1 MAEGK
6 EEVKGETK
14 AKTKT
19 KEKKAISL
27 DFSGLNAAQREA
39 VMAPPGHQLILAGA
53 GTGKTRVLTMR
64 LAALVAAG
72 TPLTSLMAVTFTN
85 KAAQELRERVKVTL
99 SEEASNL
106 FSSLW
111 VGTFHGICHRML
123 RAYAKEAGLPAHY
136 RILDAKEAL
145 ALITELLEGES
156 EEGEENSN
164 GVSQR
169 ELSQMDDYEG
179 LLAIKPSDVL
189 TFINRHKEEGVRAK
203 DAPLP
208 LEKWSSKP
216 VPASVLERYVSLYK
230 AYEARTE
237 EMAVVDFAEL
247 ILRVVELFETHP
259 KILKA
264 YQRRFAHILVDE
276 FQDINAM
283 QYRWLTLLCGA
294 GKADSAKTQTKA
306 KPKTKAPALFAVGDD
321 DQSIYAFRGAKVE
334 LLSAMLTDFAED
346 RATPI
351 APIRLEENYRSSATI
366 LAAANAV
373 IAHNKERLGKTL
385 RVAEARP
392 PSRSAAIRLVMKEDS
407 RAEADW
413 VAHDVEAQ
421 LENGVPAEEI
431 AILYRVNALSSPFE
445 MAFRRRHIPLLV
457 NGGPLYF
464 QRAEI
469 KTLLSYLA
477 LLLED
482 PHDMDVLRVANAPER
497 AVSEEAIESL
507 KAFAKREGVTLWE
520 ALGGQDYSESPYA
533 DEMLLSMRAL
543 LKAIRYEARK
553 LPLPD
558 VVALTILG
566 SGLADYYKDIGRE
579 EALMTLNA
587 LTDFAESF
595 VEKEGLSLTD
605 SAFEGNED
613 TASSLAT
620 FMDYV
625 ALVSEDQREATKLAK
640 TLAKRGSVKKAQEE
654 NPLKAVQLMSVHAAK
669 GLEFKVVYIVGAEYG
684 LFPHYGALH
693 DPKCGGLEEER
704 RLMYVAMTRAK
715 EKLSLA
721 MSAYRA
727 EMSAYPRRSA
737 SPFLGEIPAELL
749 EAEDY

>member
-1 MAEGK
+1 MGKGK
-6 EEVKGETK
+6 EEVQKE
-14 AKTKT
+14 AKTRAQKKKT
-19 KEKKAISL
+19 ISL
-27 DFSGLNAAQREA
+27 DFSGLNPAQREA
-39 VMAPPGHQLILAGA
+39 VLAPLTPQLILAGA

-64 LAALVAAG
+64 LAHLVASGVPA
-72 TPLTSLMAVTFTN
+72 SALMAVTFTN
-85 KAAQELRERVKVTL
+85 KAAQELRDRLKKTFSQSL
-99 SEEASNL
+99 SEESPAL

-111 VGTFHGICHRML
+111 VGTFHGLCHRIL
-123 RAYAKEAGLPAHY
+123 RAYAKEAGLPPHY
-136 RILDAKEAL
+136 RILDTRDQL

-156 EEGEENSN
+156 EEG

-169 ELSQMDDYEG
+169 ELSEIDDYEG

-189 TFINRHKEEGVRAK
+189 TFINWHKEEGVRAK

-216 VPASVLERYVSLYK
+216 VPTSVLEQYVALYR

-237 EMAVVDFAEL
+237 EMGVVDFAEL
-247 ILRVVELFETHP
+247 IFRVVELFETHP
-259 KILKA
+259 KVLKA
-264 YQRRFAHILVDE
+264 YQARFAHILVDE

-283 QYRWLTLLCGA
+283 QYRWLRLLCRVGQ
-294 GKADSAKTQTKA
+294 GHKTKA
-306 KPKTKAPALFAVGDD
+306 KASALFAVGDD

-334 LLSAMLTDFAED
+334 LLSAMLTDFAEK
-346 RATPI
+346 TSEPI
-351 APIRLEENYRSSATI
+351 IPIRLEENYRSSATI

-373 IAHNKERLGKTL
+373 IANNKERLGKTL

-392 PSRSAAIRLVMKEDS
+392 LSRSAPIRLVVKEDS

-421 LENGVPAEEI
+421 LENGVPPEEI

-445 MAFRRRHIPLLV
+445 MALRRRHIPLLV

-520 ALGGQDYSESPYA
+520 ALGSQDYAESPYA

-566 SGLADYYKDIGRE
+566 SGLSDYYKDIGRE

-605 SAFEGNED
+605 SAFEGNEE
-613 TASSLAT
+613 TASPLAT

-625 ALVSEDQREATKLAK
+625 ALVSEDQREAAKLAK
-640 TLAKRGSVKKAQEE
+640 MLSKKGRREKTSEE
-654 NPLKAVQLMSVHAAK
+654 NPLEAVQLMSVHAAK

-715 EKLSLA
+715 EKLSLT

-727 EMSAYPRRSA
+727 EMNAYPRRSA

>member
-1 MAEGK
+1 MVEGK
-6 EEVKGETK
+6 KEVKEER
-14 AKTKT
+14 KTRA
-19 KEKKAISL
+19 KEKKTISL
-27 DFSGLNAAQREA
+27 DFSGLNPAQREA
-39 VMAPPGHQLILAGA
+39 VLAPLSSQLILAGA

-64 LAALVAAG
+64 LAHLVASG
-72 TPLTSLMAVTFTN
+72 VPTSALMAVTFTN
-85 KAAQELRERVKVTL
+85 KAAQELRDRLKKTFSQSLLDESPT
-99 SEEASNL
+99 L

-111 VGTFHGICHRML
+111 VGTFHGLCHRIL
-123 RAYAKEAGLPAHY
+123 RAYAKEAGLPPHY
-136 RILDAKEAL
+136 RILDTRDQL

-156 EEGEENSN
+156 EEG

-169 ELSQMDDYEG
+169 ELSGMDDYEG

-189 TFINRHKEEGVRAK
+189 TFINWHKEEGVRAK

-208 LEKWSSKP
+208 LEYWSPKP
-216 VPASVLERYVSLYK
+216 VPTSVLEQYVALYR
-230 AYEARTE
+230 AYEVRTE
-237 EMAVVDFAEL
+237 EMGVVDFAEL
-247 ILRVVELFETHP
+247 IFRVVELFETHP
-259 KILKA
+259 KVLKA
-264 YQRRFAHILVDE
+264 YQARFAHILVDE

-283 QYRWLTLLCGA
+283 QYRWLRLLCGVEQ
-294 GKADSAKTQTKA
+294 GHKTKA
-306 KPKTKAPALFAVGDD
+306 KAKVPALFAVGDD

-334 LLSAMLTDFAED
+334 LLSAMLTDFAEKVSE
-346 RATPI
+346 PI
-351 APIRLEENYRSSATI
+351 MPIRLEENYRSSATI

-373 IAHNKERLGKTL
+373 IANNKGRLGKTL

-392 PSRSAAIRLVMKEDS
+392 ASRSASIRLVVKEDT

-445 MAFRRRHIPLLV
+445 MALRRRHIPLLV

-507 KAFAKREGVTLWE
+507 KAFAKREGMTLWE
-520 ALGGQDYSESPYA
+520 ALGSQDYAESPYA
-533 DEMLLSMRAL
+533 DEMLLSMKAL

-566 SGLADYYKDIGRE
+566 SGLSDYYKDIGRE

-605 SAFEGNED
+605 SAFEGNGE
-613 TASSLAT
+613 TASPLAT

-625 ALVSEDQREATKLAK
+625 ALVSEDQREAAKLAK
-640 TLAKRGSVKKAQEE
+640 TLAKKGKREKTSEE
-654 NPLKAVQLMSVHAAK
+654 NPLEAVQLMSVHAAK

-704 RLMYVAMTRAK
+704 RLMYVAITRAK
-715 EKLSLA
+715 EKLSLT

-727 EMSAYPRRSA
+727 EMNAYPRRSA

-749 EAEDY
+749 VSEDY